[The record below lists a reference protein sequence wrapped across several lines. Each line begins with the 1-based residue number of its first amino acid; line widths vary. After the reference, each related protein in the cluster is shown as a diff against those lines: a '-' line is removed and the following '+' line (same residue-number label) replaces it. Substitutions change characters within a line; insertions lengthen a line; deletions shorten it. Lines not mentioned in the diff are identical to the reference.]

1 MKSLLSL
8 ICGGMMNLSNL
19 KTKSDSTV
27 FNSWI
32 TRVDNI
38 LSHIPLISANGH
50 MPLEYSDD
58 EYQQA
63 MKKLQQCAMQFDDI
77 PIYPINE
84 QNAVKLIED
93 QLKEAN
99 DKPDI

>member
-1 MKSLLSL
+1 MNTSKMK
-8 ICGGMMNLSNL
+8 
-19 KTKSDSTV
+19 KADS
-27 FNSWI
+27 
-32 TRVDNI
+32 I
-38 LSHIPLISANGH
+38 LSQVPTITAGTH

-84 QNAVKLIED
+84 QIAVKLIED

>member
-1 MKSLLSL
+1 MKSLISL
-8 ICGGMMNLSNL
+8 ICGGMMSQNL

-27 FNSWI
+27 FNTWA
-32 TRVDNI
+32 TKVDDI
-38 LSHIPLISANGH
+38 LSQIPLVAADGH

-58 EYQQA
+58 EYQGA
-63 MKKLQQCAMQFDDI
+63 LKKLQQCAMRFDDI

-84 QNAVKLIED
+84 ETARRLIDD

-99 DKPDI
+99 DRPDN

>member
-1 MKSLLSL
+1 
-8 ICGGMMNLSNL
+8 
-19 KTKSDSTV
+19 
-27 FNSWI
+27 
-32 TRVDNI
+32 
-38 LSHIPLISANGH
+38 

-84 QNAVKLIED
+84 QIAVKLIED

>member
-1 MKSLLSL
+1 MKTGTN
-8 ICGGMMNLSNL
+8 C
-19 KTKSDSTV
+19 DSQMFV
-27 FNSWI
+27 QW
-32 TRVDNI
+32 VKEVEKI
-38 LSHIPLISANGH
+38 LVSIPLVSANDH

-84 QNAVKLIED
+84 QIAVKLIED

>member
-1 MKSLLSL
+1 MSR
-8 ICGGMMNLSNL
+8 NL
-19 KTKSDSTV
+19 KTKSDSMV

-38 LSHIPLISANGH
+38 LASVPLVTANGH
-50 MPLEYSDD
+50 GPLEYSDD

-63 MKKLQQCAMQFDDI
+63 LKKLQQCPMQFEDI

-84 QNAVKLIED
+84 QIANKLIED

-99 DKPDI
+99 DKPDF